1 MKNNSSLIIM
11 GFLVV
16 GLWYGIGYVQGADST
31 ALADVNLLTKQYDAG
46 FADGK
51 LKGEANTAQADE

>member
-1 MKNNSSLIIM
+1 MKNNSSLIVM

-31 ALADVNLLTKQYDAG
+31 AILSYSEG
-46 FADGK
+46 FDDGK
-51 LKGEANTAQADE
+51 LQGEANTAQADE